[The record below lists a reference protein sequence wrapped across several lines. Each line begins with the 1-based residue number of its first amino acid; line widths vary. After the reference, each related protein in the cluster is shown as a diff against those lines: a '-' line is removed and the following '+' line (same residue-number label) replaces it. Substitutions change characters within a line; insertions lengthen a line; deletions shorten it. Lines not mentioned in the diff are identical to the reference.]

1 MESANI
7 SHMVEA
13 PRQNAVVRRLL
24 RLEAGYYEKVMAPDL
39 LIVLRLE
46 PEIAVRRKTT
56 ESEHHVR
63 SRTQEIWEIDWDGSN
78 AYVVNAAQSVE
89 DVLKQLQSI
98 IWAKL

>member
-1 MESANI
+1 
-7 SHMVEA
+7 
-13 PRQNAVVRRLL
+13 
-24 RLEAGYYEKVMAPDL
+24 MAPDL

-63 SRTQEIWEIDWDGSN
+63 SRTQEIWGMDWDGSN
-78 AYVVNAAQSVE
+78 AYVINAAQSVE